1 MNTRQLEAPAA
12 AFPLE
17 IGATNPCY
25 DEQTIQAVWLKAKPA
40 PGWASFR
47 KDATGAVIH
56 RRMYG
61 IPDKWGWRIARIE
74 PLENGGSD
82 ELRQPPGR
90 SLGEELTPC
99 NTATHSLNF
108 GRSTSP

>member
-1 MNTRQLEAPAA
+1 MNTRQLEAPTA

-17 IGATNPCY
+17 IGAANPCY

-61 IPDKWGWRIARIE
+61 IPDKWGWRIARIK

-82 ELRQPPGR
+82 ELDNLQPVHWER
-90 SLGEELTPC
+90 NALEHAC
-99 NTATHSLNF
+99 A
-108 GRSTSP
+108 